1 MERAMTMVILKD
13 LVPLIRENDIPL
25 LSSDGDEICLLSK
38 DYTQEILS
46 LEYLNMTVDS
56 IYNEEEILDT
66 INVRLKENT
75 ED

>member
-1 MERAMTMVILKD
+1 MVILKD
-13 LVPLIRENDIPL
+13 LLPLIQENDIRL
-25 LSSDGDEICLLSK
+25 LCSDEDEICLLRK

-46 LEYLNMTVDS
+46 SRYLNMTVDS

>member
-1 MERAMTMVILKD
+1 MVILKD
-13 LVPLIRENDIPL
+13 LVPLIRENNIRL

>member
-1 MERAMTMVILKD
+1 MVILKD
-13 LVPLIRENDIPL
+13 LVPLIQENDIRL

-46 LEYLNMTVDS
+46 PRYLNMTVDS
-56 IYNEEEILDT
+56 IYNEEEILNT

>member
-1 MERAMTMVILKD
+1 MAGA
-13 LVPLIRENDIPL
+13 PAGGAFGIPEYMPPNRRQ
-25 LSSDGDEICLLSK
+25 DFQSK

>member
-1 MERAMTMVILKD
+1 MVILKD
-13 LVPLIRENDIPL
+13 LVPLIRENDIRL

>member
-1 MERAMTMVILKD
+1 MTMVILKD
-13 LVPLIRENDIPL
+13 LVPLIRENDIRL

-38 DYTQEILS
+38 AYTQEILS

>member
-1 MERAMTMVILKD
+1 MVILKD
-13 LVPLIRENDIPL
+13 LVPLIRENDIRL

-38 DYTQEILS
+38 DYTQEIIS

>member
-1 MERAMTMVILKD
+1 MVILKD
-13 LVPLIRENDIPL
+13 LVPLIRENGIRL